1 MAGNNKKKLRTLLDA
16 LSDAQVKTLLDF
28 ASYLASS
35 AAVQPVPEVADPI
48 DIPRP
53 EKESVIEAIKRLKST
68 YPMLD
73 SQAMLAQTADLM
85 TQHVMQGRATEQVID
100 DLESLFKSVYEEC

>member
-1 MAGNNKKKLRTLLDA
+1 MARNNKKKLRTLLDT
-16 LSDAQVKTLLDF
+16 LSDTQLKTLLDF

-35 AAVQPVPEVADPI
+35 AAGQAAPEVADPI

-73 SQAMLAQTADLM
+73 SQVMLAQTADLM

-100 DLESLFKSVYEEC
+100 DLESLFKSVYEER

>member
-1 MAGNNKKKLRTLLDA
+1 MARNNKKKLRTLLDT
-16 LSDAQVKTLLDF
+16 LSDTQLKTLLDF

-35 AAVQPVPEVADPI
+35 ATEQQAPEETDPI

-73 SQAMLAQTADLM
+73 SQVMLAQTADLM

-100 DLESLFKSVYEEC
+100 DLESLFKSVYEER